1 MKIQVH
7 VDPTVRL
14 VRLMVAIAAAS
25 AFMSTGLFRLG
36 GTLCL
41 KSDLEIDNARLKAE
55 LAVCPAACSRLAL

>member
-1 MKIQVH
+1 
-7 VDPTVRL
+7 
-14 VRLMVAIAAAS
+14 MVAIAAAS